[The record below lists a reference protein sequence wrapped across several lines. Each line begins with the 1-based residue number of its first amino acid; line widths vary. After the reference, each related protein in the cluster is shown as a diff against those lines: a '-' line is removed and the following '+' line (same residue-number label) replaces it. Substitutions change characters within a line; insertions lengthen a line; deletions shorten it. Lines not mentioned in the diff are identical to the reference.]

1 MLHEVSGRMKA
12 IMDDFV
18 REARRSGYIMADVR
32 YEGEPWNDEHDELYA
47 VVVHSDNFR
56 EIVSKEV

>member
-1 MLHEVSGRMKA
+1 MIHEVSGRMKY

-18 REARRSGYIMADVR
+18 REARRSGYIVANMR
-32 YEGEPWNDEHDELYA
+32 YESEAWNDERDKLYA
-47 VVVHSDNFR
+47 VFTYGDNFR